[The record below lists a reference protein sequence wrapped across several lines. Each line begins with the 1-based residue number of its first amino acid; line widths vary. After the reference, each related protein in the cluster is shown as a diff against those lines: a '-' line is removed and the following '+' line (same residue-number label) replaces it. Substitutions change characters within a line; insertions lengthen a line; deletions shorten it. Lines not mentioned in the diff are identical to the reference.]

1 MAAVVVCSGGV
12 DVSLPIGAFGGG
24 LSGTVPR
31 AGEVLPAL
39 GGGYFAW
46 SFRRPPG
53 WSMAITGLGVGVLD
67 AFLGVLGGYLPP
79 VLPILFSFFSLCTE
93 HKNRY
98 PDVPQRYT
106 GTFGE
111 RPPQTGLAFPREPFV
126 PPSFR
131 GPAKQA
137 SFVDIVSLPSSTLGR
152 RGAYSLG
159 LGPLARC
166 HSRNVTLGYS
176 RYEAGRLGSRFPR
189 FVPVVAH
196 THTHIPIGPFPRIL
210 FLLSLVRESVP

>member
-1 MAAVVVCSGGV
+1 MSPCQ
-12 DVSLPIGAFGGG
+12 L
-24 LSGTVPR
+24 
-31 AGEVLPAL
+31 VLL
-39 GGGYFAW
+39 GGGCQAPFHVLVRCSRLW
-46 SFRRPPG
+46 G
-53 WSMAITGLGVGVLD
+53 GAILPSHLD
-67 AFLGVLGGYLPP
+67 APLDGRWRSPDWGLVFWMPFWGSWGDISSCSTYPIFFFL
-79 VLPILFSFFSLCTE
+79 SLHGTQEQVSRCS
-93 HKNRY
+93 
-98 PDVPQRYT
+98 QRYT
-106 GTFGE
+106 GPFGE